1 MHIWKGALNFATQ
14 MLSTSFNFSKLLNFW
29 KFLNK
34 MDENDSQIL
43 YSKCETFTNYR
54 NATSQQ
60 KIHMY
65 KKELTS

>member
-1 MHIWKGALNFATQ
+1 
-14 MLSTSFNFSKLLNFW
+14 
-29 KFLNK
+29 